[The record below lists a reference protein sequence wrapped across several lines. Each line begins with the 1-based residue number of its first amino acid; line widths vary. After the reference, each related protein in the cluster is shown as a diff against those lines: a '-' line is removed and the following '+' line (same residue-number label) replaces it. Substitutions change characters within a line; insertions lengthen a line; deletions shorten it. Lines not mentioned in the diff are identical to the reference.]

1 MCITMYLF
9 YVYCVSLDLNDDA
22 QFGDSDDEEQAEE
35 NPDETSQ
42 KQAWI
47 EKRKWMS
54 ENSHLLESGEDE
66 SQSLFNSSRFLRI
79 SKSTVKKIE
88 SYSVTSESEP
98 IKLPSIQRRS
108 IYEEIIS
115 NKSMMNESDSMS
127 QPLEGE
133 ISWTKVSSS
142 F

>member
-1 MCITMYLF
+1 MAGLCVMCYFIFLE
-9 YVYCVSLDLNDDA
+9 LNDDA

-35 NPDETSQ
+35 TPDETSQ

-66 SQSLFNSSRFLRI
+66 SQSLFNNSRFLRI

-88 SYSVTSESEP
+88 SFSVMTESEP

-115 NKSMMNESDSMS
+115 NKSMMNDSESVS
-127 QPLEGE
+127 QPLDGE
-133 ISWTKVSSS
+133 ITWTKVASL